1 MTRQKTAFNRGGPIK
16 SELSSEAER
25 ADKIIEMN
33 KRGFVAVSTWERE
46 LTYLDRV
53 ATGYKNGPLRNV
65 AEYSNK
71 KYGVK
76 FRKVED
82 AQ

>member
-1 MTRQKTAFNRGGPIK
+1 MTTQKMAFNRGGCIK
-16 SELSSEAER
+16 SELGSPEER

-53 ATGYKNGPLRNV
+53 ASGYKGVPLRNV
-65 AEYSNK
+65 GEYSNK

-82 AQ
+82 AL